1 MNKLGGGF
9 CFATRFFS
17 FCIFLGGTRRHHR
30 KITQPKSPFNQIAS
44 LFGVPDP
51 TKTPILSTT
60 SSSVLETLGSVF
72 NFLSPAAQT
81 PKEDYY
87 NPNDDH
93 HQYSNHFGTEHGP
106 AIKTLPAPNLSQV
119 EHT

>member
-1 MNKLGGGF
+1 MDKLGGGF
-9 CFATRFFS
+9 CFATKFFS

-72 NFLSPAAQT
+72 NFLSPAQVWT
-81 PKEDYY
+81 LTIFFCFLFVK
-87 NPNDDH
+87 
-93 HQYSNHFGTEHGP
+93 NHEY
-106 AIKTLPAPNLSQV
+106 AWRAN
-119 EHT
+119 